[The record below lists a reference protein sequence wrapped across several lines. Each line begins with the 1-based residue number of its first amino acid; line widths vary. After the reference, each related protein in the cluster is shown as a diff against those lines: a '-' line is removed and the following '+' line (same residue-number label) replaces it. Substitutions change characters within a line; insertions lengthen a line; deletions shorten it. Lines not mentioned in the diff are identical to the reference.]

1 MKECI
6 FEDFKSKKLPG
17 PLSRPWSP
25 AANSSLHSHNS
36 TVLCQQLLD
45 SEAGAPLT
53 KSWICTCSSGS
64 RGAAYGPKFSRLHAV
79 FCFFGNLAK
88 SHVGTSWRVI
98 ALPLLGIL
106 DPPLCYQV
114 GSLIFVSYQL
124 NNISHF
130 EWGELF

>member
-1 MKECI
+1 MRECI

-17 PLSRPWSP
+17 PLSRPWTP

-64 RGAAYGPKFSRLHAV
+64 RGAAYGPKFSQLHAV
-79 FCFFGNLAK
+79 FCFFWKFGKITCWHLLEGHCPPPTGNPG
-88 SHVGTSWRVI
+88 S
-98 ALPLLGIL
+98 ALVL
-106 DPPLCYQV
+106 
-114 GSLIFVSYQL
+114 SS
-124 NNISHF
+124 
-130 EWGELF
+130 GELDFCLIPIKQYQSFRMG